1 MNPDALKDLA
11 ALLHAQRELQ
21 QHASLQPLIAAVRH
35 ARASVQTMMEAGGP
49 VEESVIQTALDAA
62 SQALKRRAAAP
73 PSAADSVKRLHAGL
87 NKLGRSIEKL
97 LPQAENVDATIPPL
111 PPASQPRVRQQLL
124 GACALSLATLG
135 HVDAAHQLA
144 ASLSHT
150 QLAASLSHTQL
161 AASLSHACEG
171 QVTGGGSSSD
181 HTNMGHL
188 PSTFDLYRTAAAL
201 RRRLEQ
207 GDAAAAAE
215 TELLLR
221 KGGDRLLLLKLHRA
235 VVLQLL
241 ISGKPAAAA
250 QVQARTP

>member
-1 MNPDALKDLA
+1 MG
-11 ALLHAQRELQ
+11 
-21 QHASLQPLIAAVRH
+21 
-35 ARASVQTMMEAGGP
+35 MEAGGP

-62 SQALKRRAAAP
+62 SQALKRRAAVP

-87 NKLGRSIEKL
+87 NKLGRSIEKS
-97 LPQAENVDATIPPL
+97 LPQAENVDGTIPPL

-135 HVDAAHQLA
+135 HVDAAD
-144 ASLSHT
+144 
-150 QLAASLSHTQL
+150 QL
-161 AASLSHACEG
+161 AASLSHASEG
-171 QVTGGGSSSD
+171 QVSSSS
-181 HTNMGHL
+181 HTNTSHL

-201 RRRLEQ
+201 RRRLQE

-215 TELLLR
+215 AELLLR
-221 KGGDRLLLLKLHRA
+221 KGDDRLLLLKLHRA

-241 ISGKPAAAA
+241 LSCSRDKPAAAA

>member
-1 MNPDALKDLA
+1 
-11 ALLHAQRELQ
+11 
-21 QHASLQPLIAAVRH
+21 
-35 ARASVQTMMEAGGP
+35 

-150 QLAASLSHTQL
+150 QLAASLSH
-161 AASLSHACEG
+161 ACEG